1 MKNNLLS
8 FALVSLVLQTFGAHL
23 AVADVVILKGGDR
36 LSGTIVSKDEK
47 QLTLQTVYAKDP
59 ITLLWSEV
67 TNIETDEPA
76 RFMLKDKTLINAQ
89 ATPSGESTVVLKSGE
104 AITTAPLPMSDI
116 TYINPPPHVSGEG
129 VSFSG
134 RANLGLTA
142 NRGNTDTDQLFYDAE
157 AVARSL
163 KNRFTIGA
171 TGVNAKDEGE
181 DTTRNNR
188 AYMQYD
194 HFLTE
199 QWYGYANTDFQEDKF
214 ADLNLRTTLGVGA
227 GYQFFDST
235 QRSLS
240 LEAGPSYV
248 NEDYKTAEDDSF
260 TAARWG
266 LQYRENLFGDALQ
279 FFHNNEGIV
288 SVEDT
293 DDMIFRAQ
301 TGVRF
306 PVIEHLSGTI
316 QYNIDW
322 QNTPPDGFDSTDSG
336 VIVSMGYLW

>member
-1 MKNNLLS
+1 MKNNVFR
-8 FALVSLVLQTFGAHL
+8 FALAVLALHGLSMQL
-23 AVADVVILKGGDR
+23 AIADTVILKGGDR

-47 QLTLQTVYAKDP
+47 HVSLQTAYAKDP

-67 TNIETDEPA
+67 TNIETEEPA
-76 RFMLKDKTLINAQ
+76 RFMLADKTLLNAQ
-89 ATPSGESTVVLKSGE
+89 AAPASDSTVVLKSGE
-104 AITTAPLPMSDI
+104 TITSTPLPMSDI
-116 TYINPPPHVSGEG
+116 AYINPPPHVSGEG
-129 VSFSG
+129 VSVSG
-134 RANLGLTA
+134 RANIGLTA

-157 AVARSL
+157 AVTRSL

-188 AYMQYD
+188 AYLQYD
-194 HFLTE
+194 HFLTD
-199 QWYGYANTDFQEDKF
+199 QWYAYANTDVQEDKF
-214 ADLNLRTTLGVGA
+214 KDLNLRTTLGGGA
-227 GYQFFDST
+227 GYQFFDTT

-240 LEAGPSYV
+240 LEAGPTYV
-248 NEDYKTAEDDSF
+248 NEDYKTAEDESF
-260 TAARWG
+260 GAGRWG

-279 FFHNNEGIV
+279 FFHNHEGIV
-288 SVEDT
+288 SMEDA
-293 DDMIFRAQ
+293 DDAIFRAQ
-301 TGVRF
+301 TGLRF
-306 PVIEHLSGTI
+306 PVIKNLSGTV